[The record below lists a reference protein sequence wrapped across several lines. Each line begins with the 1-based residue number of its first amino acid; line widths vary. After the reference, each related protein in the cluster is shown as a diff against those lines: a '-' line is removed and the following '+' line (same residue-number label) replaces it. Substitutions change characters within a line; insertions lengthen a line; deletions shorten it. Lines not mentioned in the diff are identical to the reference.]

1 MLSVAAMLCPRGNG
15 RDTLRVWESLYLGR
29 LVVTLRGSTI
39 EPLYDG
45 LPVLLLDDWAQLF
58 EVERVR
64 NATLAFARRAR
75 ELDAERL
82 FAPHWLCSVGRAAGR
97 EREFCTEQG
106 LIELFGSEG
115 RAGAAWAGRVR
126 D

>member
-29 LVVTLRGSTI
+29 LVVALRGSTLDS
-39 EPLYDG
+39 LYEG
-45 LPVLLLDDWAQLF
+45 LPVLLLDEWAQLF

-75 ELDAERL
+75 ELDVERI
-82 FAPHWLCSVGRAAGR
+82 FAPHWLCRVGRAAGR
-97 EREFCTEQG
+97 EREFCSEKG
-106 LIELFGSEG
+106 LLDLFAGEG
-115 RAGAAWAGRVR
+115 RAGEA
-126 D
+126 